1 MCYSHRIL
9 AEQDRRE
16 HLLRHQR
23 QHQRQQVHPHVHLDM
38 FFRTV
43 ATNSSRL
50 AERCIKTLHLDG
62 RREEPH
68 VNLINCAE
76 VNEGILKSLSQLS
89 KKREDAK
96 MAIATV
102 VGNYEEETLEATA
115 ISSLGTA
122 SVCDVIPQA
131 HCKLV
136 QVPVENVNA
145 TTTADDPSVM
155 TGDTGHDDLELTEIL
170 PSVTS
175 EDVEEPEVS
184 GSADLALS
192 GVSGMTLGSSL
203 TLKSSPQQS
212 NEPDSTSS
220 LYLSAMEGTP
230 SHSLYSQH
238 VDRIPEVPLETNGY
252 TSLECLSSDTEIKE
266 IAVSAT
272 EAQAEPEIS
281 ATEAEMEEE
290 HQSVAEI
297 LAHSI
302 SSNDSADVQEA
313 ECTLLEETV
322 QATFEAQTEHI
333 TVQVDQVAS
342 DNDSLDLEVGI
353 EDTLSENSTEE
364 WNTMEA
370 ENFTD
375 NETGIVED
383 ESESEEEYV
392 LEESEPDEVYVL
404 EESESETE
412 FVLDDS
418 ASSIDGWDVLDDD
431 EGVDGNITYIQDNSQ
446 KW

>member
-290 HQSVAEI
+290 EEHQSVAEI
-297 LAHSI
+297 IAHSN
-302 SSNDSADVQEA
+302 SSNDSADIQEA

-353 EDTLSENSTEE
+353 
-364 WNTMEA
+364 
-370 ENFTD
+370 
-375 NETGIVED
+375 GI
-383 ESESEEEYV
+383 
-392 LEESEPDEVYVL
+392 P
-404 EESESETE
+404 
-412 FVLDDS
+412 
-418 ASSIDGWDVLDDD
+418 
-431 EGVDGNITYIQDNSQ
+431 
-446 KW
+446 